1 MTKLNE
7 KPTREPSAHIKSLE
21 LDPKRKVL
29 FVEGKAD
36 RLFLEFLSDGEIGTD
51 SNIIEIESVDF
62 HERIEGGNRGKII
75 YFASLVSEEEERIK
89 FLADRDYGKYTGEE
103 IPANVILTDFK
114 DLESY
119 LIEEKFLDKFL
130 KIGLKTEKI
139 RAKQLLNEINKAKYF
154 GFIRITSLEKNMN
167 LSINTTNERLSKYLS
182 VDKTFTLSINEDK
195 YLEILLQNPA
205 FAINKKDLVSN
216 INEISKKYS
225 KEEKRDIIH
234 GKDALSVIQY
244 ICIKIGFKA
253 ENIESVFWMGFD
265 SSKINNYPNL
275 KKAVDYLKN

>member
-195 YLEILLQNPA
+195 YLEILLQNSA

>member
-21 LDPKRKVL
+21 LDPKRKIL

-182 VDKTFTLSINEDK
+182 VDKMFTLSINEDK
-195 YLEILLQNPA
+195 YLEILLQNSA